1 MNWFS
6 ILKNELASKTGF
18 SQLDFDN
25 IVIEDETNCLKRLR
39 ELNAKVHKYT
49 VDGQEKEVEGHFS
62 FMTRYHYHKKG
73 SGDLSNWVGK
83 IPNTP
88 EEINWVGNTVGTIE
102 VYKEIPNIPEEI
114 ACALI
119 EFIQGIKDY
128 KYKKVIGSKQ
138 GEYHFSFHEHDYS
151 EDSAYMLLYVGV
163 GKMMYKIFFVNTLE
177 EKDKFK
183 EWLSSVV

>member
-1 MNWFS
+1 MDWFS

-39 ELNAKVHKYT
+39 ELNAKLHKYT
-49 VDGQEKEVEGHFS
+49 VDGQEKEIRNNFS
-62 FMTRYHYHKKG
+62 VMTRYLLYTASEAVH
-73 SGDLSNWVGK
+73 
-83 IPNTP
+83 
-88 EEINWVGNTVGTIE
+88 EMQ

-128 KYKKVIGSKQ
+128 KYKKEIGSKQ
-138 GEYHFSFHEHDYS
+138 GEYQFNFTEYDYS
-151 EDSAYMLLYVGV
+151 EDKAYMLLYVGV
-163 GKMMYKIFFVNTLE
+163 GKMIYKIFL
-177 EKDKFK
+177 
-183 EWLSSVV
+183 LSP